1 MNTRNS
7 IYDSLNAGR
16 NRRPGTASQSSS
28 LQDLEATIGGIEE
41 RLQRMNARTAAPT
54 NRYAD
59 EISERM
65 RKLSNDVASPARQQE
80 VRRPVADHYDASS
93 DLGRLTRQV
102 ERVRQE
108 EASTGSMNAIMNEIN
123 QLRSEIRHLPQTS
136 NDDWGMALRN
146 EIEAIKSGIG
156 NLAREDTLRSVESR
170 WDQYAK
176 RPVANFAEDPAI
188 GALLSRIEDLQGSIS
203 SLPQSFSLTSLEE
216 KIRILASAI
225 DQMSR
230 RSPEFNGSQLIQIED
245 RLDEISR
252 AIVASS
258 VSVQPIGQD
267 SATFD
272 RIESRLGNL
281 NARIDDLLN
290 MKPDQSVHE
299 RINVLADQVDLLASK
314 SGAPMEQMVRMASQM
329 EIIAS
334 KLTNMDHDKVD
345 PNTIASGLEDRLFEI
360 AARLEQSNK
369 EAGRENNA
377 ILAEL
382 ESRLE
387 ELSSRIHSVDQAP
400 NDYPEQ
406 ILSAVEQRFS
416 DLSRQLMSKQAD
428 QSVDPVFAS
437 NIERRFDELTK
448 RLNETGSHLTGQD
461 PAAIAR
467 LEAQVH
473 GLSKQLSQPQAP
485 SQNFSE
491 LTPRLAAIEKSLLIN
506 HDAMLDAARAAA
518 EDVLRTAQLAPAGSM
533 ENETAVQLASDLRS
547 LDILARK
554 SDERNTKTFEA
565 IHDTLLKIVDRLNT
579 VEMAKV
585 PVRQEFPAYVEPKP
599 SVLMPEAKLDLGF
612 AAPSF
617 DAADIAD
624 ARYDEDYSDDMRGQQ
639 PLRSPAE
646 AAAAAAS
653 AASEVG
659 IEVRDGARGVEKGGL
674 LSGLTKAFRRQE
686 KPSDLPLAGMTAP
699 KSEPILD
706 DMPLVA
712 TVGGAIVAAGA
723 AVAGA
728 NNPIEPGATTPDLN
742 TIMKRVR
749 DERRSK
755 ADGSDDTAKS
765 DFLAAARRAAQA
777 AAADSDILKKKSE
790 SANAKG
796 KGGLVELFQ
805 KQRKPILMVALAA
818 MVALTAFQM
827 RNAFL
832 PSQEPTAV
840 ESAVVE
846 PAPLEDTAAPEKM
859 TATDELASPDTGAT
873 VQAAT
878 PVDSTKA
885 EAPVTAEAVPVEPVA
900 PVAADTMT
908 TSAPEAEAPKAQ
920 AQTEATPDTSSDAQ
934 PAAATPDV
942 AATPMATPP
951 SANLPSAD
959 IGPIALR
966 EAAANG
972 DAKAMFEIASRYTD
986 GRGVTKDL
994 KTAAQWYQKASDKG
1008 FAPAQFRLGSFF
1020 EKGLGV
1026 ERSAAKAKELY
1037 QLSADQGNASAMH
1050 NLAVLFASGAAG
1062 PADNDSAAKWFV
1074 KAAELGVSD
1083 SQYNLGILAA
1093 KGMGVPQSLEESY
1106 KWFALTAKSGD
1117 KDAASKRDE
1126 IANVMRPEQL
1136 KKARAT
1142 TELWKAKPVVAAA
1155 NVVDIPEEWKTDG
1168 GQTANVDMKKAIR
1181 NIQAILN
1188 QNGYDAGAP
1197 DGSMGAK
1204 TKKAIAAYQ
1213 KANGMPSTGEVDEVL
1228 VKSLLA
1234 KVKK

>member
-41 RLQRMNARTAAPT
+41 RLQRMNTRVAAPSD
-54 NRYAD
+54 RYAD

-80 VRRPVADHYDASS
+80 VRRTSVDQYASQP
-93 DLGRLTRQV
+93 DIGRLTRQV
-102 ERVRQE
+102 ERARQE
-108 EASTGSMNAIMNEIN
+108 EVSLGSMNAIMSEIN
-123 QLRSEIRHLPQTS
+123 QLRSEIRHLPQTN
-136 NDDWGMALRN
+136 NDDWGVALRN

-156 NLAREDTLRSVESR
+156 SLAREDTLRSVESR

-230 RSPEFNGSQLIQIED
+230 RSPEFNGNQLIQIED

-258 VSVQPIGQD
+258 VAVQPIGQD
-267 SATFD
+267 NASID
-272 RIESRLGNL
+272 RIEARLGSL
-281 NARIDDLLN
+281 NARIDDLLS

-334 KLTNMDHDKVD
+334 KLTSMDSDKVD
-345 PNTIASGLEDRLFEI
+345 PNAIASGLEDRLFEI

-369 EAGRENNA
+369 DAGRENNA

-387 ELSSRIHSVDQAP
+387 ELSSRIQTADQAP
-400 NDYPEQ
+400 SDYPEQ
-406 ILSAVEQRFS
+406 ILTAVEQRFS
-416 DLSRQLMSKQAD
+416 DLSRQLSATQAD
-428 QSVDPVFAS
+428 QSIDPVFAS

-461 PAAIAR
+461 PTAIAR
-467 LEAQVH
+467 LEAQVQN
-473 GLSKQLSQPQAP
+473 LSKQLAQPQAP

-491 LTPRLAAIEKSLLIN
+491 LTPRLAAIERSLLIN

-518 EDVLRTAQLAPAGSM
+518 EDVLRSAQLALAGSM
-533 ENETAVQLASDLRS
+533 ENESAVQLANDLRS

-579 VEMAKV
+579 VETSKT
-585 PVRQEFPAYVEPKP
+585 PKREESPAYVETKP
-599 SVLMPEAKLDLGF
+599 IVMMPEAKLDLGYS
-612 AAPSF
+612 APSF
-617 DAADIAD
+617 DASEVVDELF
-624 ARYDEDYSDDMRGQQ
+624 DEDSFSLGARGQQ
-639 PLRSPAE
+639 ALRSPAE

-653 AASEVG
+653 AASEVSV
-659 IEVRDGARGVEKGGL
+659 ELRQGARETEKGGL
-674 LSGLTKAFRRQE
+674 FSGLTKAFRRQE
-686 KPSDLPLAGMTAP
+686 KPFDLQLAGMEAP

-706 DMPLVA
+706 DLPLVA
-712 TVGGAIVAAGA
+712 TVAGGIVAVGSAMT
-723 AVAGA
+723 GA
-728 NNPIEPGATTPDLN
+728 NNPIEPGTSTPDLN

-749 DERRSK
+749 DERRIK
-755 ADGSDDTAKS
+755 TDGSEDTAKS

-777 AAADSDILKKKSE
+777 AAADSDILKKKADA
-790 SANAKG
+790 ANAAG
-796 KGGLVELFQ
+796 KGGLVELFK

-832 PSQEPTAV
+832 PSEESAAV
-840 ESAVVE
+840 ESAVTE
-846 PAPLEDTAAPEKM
+846 TTPLEDAAMPEKVI
-859 TATDELASPDTGAT
+859 ATDSAASVPA
-873 VQAAT
+873 VV
-878 PVDSTKA
+878 PVDNS
-885 EAPVTAEAVPVEPVA
+885 
-900 PVAADTMT
+900 VAA
-908 TSAPEAEAPKAQ
+908 SAPETVDVATSGASAMPDPVV
-920 AQTEATPDTSSDAQ
+920 AQTPIAETPSNVAEVTPIKPADVQAVPATT
-934 PAAATPDV
+934 DV
-942 AATPMATPP
+942 AATP
-951 SANLPSAD
+951 SADLPSPD

-966 EAAANG
+966 EAAASGNP
-972 DAKAMFEIASRYTD
+972 KALFEIASRYTD
-986 GRGVTKDL
+986 GRSVTKDL
-994 KTAAQWYQKASDKG
+994 KTAAQWYQKAADRG
-1008 FAPAQFRLGSFF
+1008 FAPAQFRLGSFY

-1026 ERSAAKAKELY
+1026 ERSAPKAKELY

-1062 PADNDSAAKWFV
+1062 PADNNSAAKWFV

-1093 KGMGVPQSLEESY
+1093 KGFGVPQSLEDSY
-1106 KWFALTAKSGD
+1106 KWFALTAKTGD

-1142 TELWKAKPVVAAA
+1142 TDLWRAKPVVAAA
-1155 NVVDIPEEWKTDG
+1155 NVVDIPQEWTTDG

-1188 QNGYDAGAP
+1188 QNGYDAGVP

>member
-16 NRRPGTASQSSS
+16 NRRPGTTSQSSS

-41 RLQRMNARTAAPT
+41 RLQRMNARSAAPT

-80 VRRPVADHYDASS
+80 ARRPMADPYETPA

-102 ERVRQE
+102 ERARQE
-108 EASTGSMNAIMNEIN
+108 EASAGSMNAIMNEIN

-146 EIEAIKSGIG
+146 EIEAIKSGLG

-176 RPVANFAEDPAI
+176 RPAANFAEDPAI

-267 SATFD
+267 NASFD

-299 RINVLADQVDLLASK
+299 RINVLAAQVDLLASK

-334 KLTNMDHDKVD
+334 KLTNIDNDKVD

-369 EAGRENNA
+369 DAGRENNA

-382 ESRLE
+382 EARLE
-387 ELSSRIHSVDQAP
+387 ELSSRIHSADQTP
-400 NDYPEQ
+400 NHYPEQ
-406 ILSAVEQRFS
+406 ILTAVEQRFS
-416 DLSRQLMSKQAD
+416 DLSRQLMANQVE

-461 PAAIAR
+461 PTAIAR
-467 LEAQVH
+467 LESQVQN
-473 GLSKQLSQPQAP
+473 LSKQLSQPQAP
-485 SQNFSE
+485 SQNFAE
-491 LTPRLAAIEKSLLIN
+491 LTPRLAAIEKSLLVN

-518 EDVLRTAQLAPAGSM
+518 EDVLRTAQFAPAGSI
-533 ENETAVQLASDLRS
+533 ENEAAVQLASDLRS

-585 PVRQEFPAYVEPKP
+585 PVRQEFPAFVEPKP
-599 SVLMPEAKLDLGF
+599 VALMPEAKLDLGF
-612 AAPSF
+612 TAPSF
-617 DAADIAD
+617 DAADLANE
-624 ARYDEDYSDDMRGQQ
+624 RYDDEIYSGGARGQQ

-653 AASEVG
+653 AASEVD
-659 IEVRDGARGVEKGGL
+659 IEVRDGAREAEKGSL
-674 LSGLTKAFRRQE
+674 FSGLTKVFRRQE
-686 KPSDLPLAGMTAP
+686 KPSDIQLAGMTAP
-699 KSEPILD
+699 KSEPVLD
-706 DMPLVA
+706 DLPLIA
-712 TVGGAIVAAGA
+712 AVGGAIVAAGTA
-723 AVAGA
+723 IAGG

-749 DERRSK
+749 DERRTK
-755 ADGSDDTAKS
+755 TDGSDDTSKS

-777 AAADSDILKKKSE
+777 AAADSDILKKRSDV
-790 SANAKG
+790 SNAAG
-796 KGGLVELFQ
+796 KGGLIELFN

-818 MVALTAFQM
+818 MVALTVFQM

-832 PSQEPTAV
+832 PSAEPTTV
-840 ESAVVE
+840 ESAVAQ
-846 PAPLEDTAAPEKM
+846 PAPLNDTAKPEKI
-859 TATDELASPDTGAT
+859 TTTDELGAPAPETT
-873 VQAAT
+873 VRAAA
-878 PVDSTKA
+878 PVDSAKA
-885 EAPVTAEAVPVEPVA
+885 EAPVAADAVPAEPDA
-900 PVAADTMT
+900 PMAADAMT
-908 TSAPEAEAPKAQ
+908 TSAPTVAVPKAQ
-920 AQTEATPDTSSDAQ
+920 AE
-934 PAAATPDV
+934 ATPDV
-942 AATPMATPP
+942 AATPSSTP
-951 SANLPSAD
+951 SSNLPSAD

-966 EAAANG
+966 EAAANS
-972 DAKAMFEIASRYTD
+972 DTKALFEIASRYTD

-994 KTAAQWYQKASDKG
+994 KTAAQWYQKAADKG
-1008 FAPAQFRLGSFF
+1008 FAPAQFRLGSFY

-1093 KGMGVPQSLEESY
+1093 KGLGVPQSLEESY

-1168 GQTANVDMKKAIR
+1168 GTTANVDMKKAIR

-1197 DGSMGAK
+1197 DGSMGDK
-1204 TKKAIAAYQ
+1204 TKKAISAYQ
-1213 KANGMPSTGEVDEVL
+1213 KANGMPSTGEVDEAL